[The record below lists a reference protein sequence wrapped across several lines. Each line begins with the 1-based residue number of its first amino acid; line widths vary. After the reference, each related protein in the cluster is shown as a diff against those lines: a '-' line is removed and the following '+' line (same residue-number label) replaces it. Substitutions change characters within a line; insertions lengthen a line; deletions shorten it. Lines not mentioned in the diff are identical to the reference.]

1 MLQCQSLYTAL
12 SFLLP
17 DLEAIPEGW
26 KSLFELIFVPALQVS
41 NSIKLAWVE
50 YHIFTRRDTP
60 TDNSTAMFIQDLEKN
75 ELRDITSHRRIRA
88 DIVKAGQDGR
98 IGEEMLWVQ
107 PGLLKVPD
115 NYKDILLCQ
124 PTILVKLDEPLGR
137 PKRGVKTDGSEA
149 VGDGKNRDKGGC
161 DEEAPQC

>member
-1 MLQCQSLYTAL
+1 
-12 SFLLP
+12 
-17 DLEAIPEGW
+17 
-26 KSLFELIFVPALQVS
+26 LFEWVFVRALQVS
-41 NSIKLAWVE
+41 NSIKLARDS
-50 YHIFTRRDTP
+50 YPIFNRRDT

-75 ELRDITSHRRIRA
+75 ELRDITSKRKILV
-88 DIVKAGQDGR
+88 DIVKADQDGR

-107 PGLLKVPD
+107 PGLLKVQD
-115 NYKDILLCQ
+115 NDKNILLCQ

-149 VGDGKNRDKGGC
+149 VYDGKNRDKDGC